1 MRFQGGGRIVLGADG
16 ITNALRLSI
25 SRLMLWVLPPVPA
38 EIADALRQAQFNS
51 VRCQVPMLLLV
62 AALNTMIIMG
72 ICAHDG
78 LPLMTYGWMAGL
90 VLYCTVRAVYLH
102 RRMAQPMSP
111 ERMSSMMK
119 LSVGMSLIMVTGL
132 GIMSSVTFVADI
144 FSSETMVPISL
155 AFGATSIAHCLYTLR
170 RAAIGTLVMGM
181 MPQSIVMMLFGDFQS
196 RMLGLA
202 TLTVAVLMIRFVIA
216 QYDQLITSLRLEKQN
231 FDLANTDPLTGI
243 ANRRA
248 IMALLDEEHSERI
261 QDGAQFGVALLDLD
275 GFKGVNDTL
284 GHHSGDALLQHVAN
298 RLVQSALP
306 SDTVGRLG
314 GDEFIILLRN
324 LERPA
329 DVSSRAT
336 AMLAALCI
344 PADLGG
350 VRVPVAAS
358 LGHAVFPIDAGTTE
372 DLLIAADKAL
382 YAAKDANRAGRRMD
396 VRAAA

>member
-1 MRFQGGGRIVLGADG
+1 VQGAVDIA
-16 ITNALRLSI
+16 NALRHAVFSLLS
-25 SRLMLWVLPPVPA
+25 WVFPPAPA
-38 EIADALRQAQFNS
+38 EIADALRLAQFNS
-51 VRCQVPMLLLV
+51 VRRQAPMLLVV
-62 AALNTMIIMG
+62 AALNTSIIMA

-78 LPLMTYGWMAGL
+78 LPLLTYAWMAAL
-90 VLYCTVRAVYLH
+90 VVYCIVRAAYLH
-102 RRMAQPMSP
+102 RAMARPIAP
-111 ERMSSMMK
+111 ERMPTMLK
-119 LSVGMSLIMVTGL
+119 LNVILALGMITVL
-132 GIMSSVTFVADI
+132 GIMSSVTFVAGT
-144 FSSETMVPISL
+144 FSFETMIPISL
-155 AFGATSIAHCLYTLR
+155 AFGATSIAHCLYMLR
-170 RAAIGTLVMGM
+170 PAAIGTLIMGIV
-181 MPQSIVMMLFGDFQS
+181 PQSIVMMLFGDFQS
-196 RMLGLA
+196 RMLGIA
-202 TLTVAVLMIRFVIA
+202 TLTVAVLMIRFVVA
-216 QYDQLITSLRLEKQN
+216 QYDQLITGLSLEKQN
-231 FDLANTDPLTGI
+231 YDLANTDPLTGI

-358 LGHAVFPIDAGTTE
+358 LGHAVFPINAGTTE